1 MKMDN
6 DKGQLTI
13 EFAVVAPIAIMLAVV
28 VAVLLMFVS
37 EVVAFDIAARN
48 VIVKQ
53 ADKSVDEI
61 SSQAV
66 VLEISEA
73 TGLPSDRISVDVQ
86 RNVLGH
92 VRYETSLRLGPEAYG
107 LSNIS
112 IFGMTIPP
120 ITHSMSFSVSQ
131 FRKGVLL

>member
-53 ADKSVDEI
+53 A
-61 SSQAV
+61 
-66 VLEISEA
+66 
-73 TGLPSDRISVDVQ
+73 P
-86 RNVLGH
+86 LGS
-92 VRYETSLRLGPEAYG
+92 RFFACNG
-107 LSNIS
+107 
-112 IFGMTIPP
+112 
-120 ITHSMSFSVSQ
+120 
-131 FRKGVLL
+131 